1 MSYQV
6 YFLQSEEDV
15 KEFLSYMGA
24 IDVFFLHE
32 GKCVHA
38 DEMHNDV
45 MEQMSSYL
53 HRYII
58 VPGGRDG
65 IDGEITGAFTGVEYL
80 ICSKGNPLPCS
91 YGMGRFYYRSDESN
105 PYNTQM
111 IKLYKKL
118 KAHIRKNYIYHKE
131 TWIYCGPHFQ
141 KGYDEEKY
149 TASQL
154 GGCPLKLL

>member
-1 MSYQV
+1 MGHQV

-15 KEFLSYMGA
+15 KEFLTYMGV
-24 IDVFFLHE
+24 IDIFFLHE

-80 ICSKGNPLPCS
+80 ICSKGNPRNLLFSVFSRP
-91 YGMGRFYYRSDESN
+91 
-105 PYNTQM
+105 
-111 IKLYKKL
+111 
-118 KAHIRKNYIYHKE
+118 KATFQITICIPKE
-131 TWIYCGPHFQ
+131 TSVNP
-141 KGYDEEKY
+141 
-149 TASQL
+149 
-154 GGCPLKLL
+154 